1 MASRGTKQNGLGWA
15 RKALEGARDDAS
27 AAGSARTVRNALC
40 DAVEPYLE
48 SHMSCIPVQRASPEI
63 HCAASP
69 AVASAIASWFSTR
82 QIRSWALA
90 LAALLLGVVG
100 AQAQA
105 VLGSEP
111 VGSASG
117 GQNVIVT
124 ARAAGTVA
132 TVEVLT
138 LGVAGL
144 DFAKGIGALSC
155 ENANVAAGAA
165 CTESVTFTPA
175 APGLRIGAVVL
186 LDSSG
191 NVLGTAFLSGTGL
204 GGLGVLVPGNVLL
217 VAGDGIYK
225 GSVLD
230 GSPATAASLYLPT
243 SVTLDGAGNLYIA
256 DSLHNRVRKVTAST
270 GLISTIAGNGD
281 PTYTGDNG
289 PAANAT
295 LDAPSGV
302 ALDGAGNLFIAD
314 SGNNVIREIAAST
327 GILTTVAG
335 NGTLGNA
342 GNGVAAT
349 SAELNQPQ
357 GVTVDA
363 SGNLYIAD
371 TSNHLIRRVD
381 AVSGIISTVA
391 GNGTTNPATGD
402 GSYSGDNGPAIQ
414 AGLDFPYAV
423 AFDASGNMY
432 IPDSKNNLVRKVA
445 AVNGI
450 VTASSIIATFAGTG
464 APGFSGDG
472 SAATAAQLWSPEGVV
487 ADPAGNLY
495 VADTQNASIRKVSSA
510 TGFISTVAQSGVG
523 EDFNGGALATVSLY
537 GPIGL
542 FLDGG
547 GNLYVADSLNM
558 IVQELQSNFAALDFF
573 NGPNNTTIS
582 VRQGEKSA
590 TQLQAIENDGNA
602 AFDLTAISFG
612 QNAALDPAATTC
624 VLSPPSLG
632 VNEDCQMGAVFAP
645 STTVAIPPPTT
656 EEQLTGNIA
665 AAAGTVNAPL
675 QIEVVGIAS
684 VVNATT
690 TTLTSSLNPSGF
702 GQAVTFAATV
712 ASGAGTGTLTGT
724 VTFAADGVKL
734 GAPVAINAAGVAVY
748 STTALTVGVHSVTA
762 SYNSDPDHFPS
773 ASTPLTQTV
782 LEGTIVALASSLNPS
797 SVGAPV
803 TFTARVTVPP
813 GGGSVLPDGTVVF
826 SDGSTALGSAP
837 LSAAGAAS
845 LAASTLAN
853 GLHSITATYLG
864 DASNQIQ
871 GSTST
876 VLVQDVLV
884 PGKVTLV
891 SNPNPSNYGA
901 PVTFIAA
908 VAPTGIASATG
919 RVNIL
924 DGAQQIGSGTLVGA
938 TGQTTFTT
946 STLAVGSHSIT
957 AAYLGDSTYGAST
970 SAAVAQVVNQAQTST
985 AVTAPVPNPGISGGT
1000 VAITAV
1006 VKVTEGVSAP
1016 AGTVAF
1022 TSGTATLGSAT
1033 LGASGTATID
1043 STFAAGAYTI
1053 VATYSGD
1060 GNDGGSVS
1068 APYSLTVQLATT
1080 ATAVTASPSPA
1091 VVESPVSFVA
1101 KVTGNGGIPTGG
1113 VAFFADS
1120 ASMGTATLDSTG
1132 AATLSYGALAAGA
1145 HSITARYAGDANDSV
1160 SASPAISLVVTTIPT
1175 ATALGASSTSGG
1187 SAQVTLVAAVV
1198 GTSGPTPTGAVTFSD
1213 GTTAIGSA
1221 TLNSS
1226 GVATLIP
1233 NLAAGSYTIVAV
1245 YSGDSIHSSS
1255 TSQPATVSGTPTGF
1269 NLAVS
1274 PSTVSMKTGQ
1284 NATVAVT
1291 LSSISGFADASIGL
1305 GCASLPAAVTC
1316 HFASVSVD
1324 LTANG
1329 SQTVQ
1334 LTIDT
1339 NNPLSGGT
1347 TAKNARPGNR
1357 DAVLAGLS
1365 ILPVLSLPLT
1375 VFFGWILRRFRKRH
1389 GAAWTIALALLLS
1402 SAAMMASG
1410 CSGFSQATAPPG
1422 TYVIQ
1427 VTATGANSDVIHYQ
1441 NLTLEIT
1448 K

>member
-1 MASRGTKQNGLGWA
+1 MSR
-15 RKALEGARDDAS
+15 
-27 AAGSARTVRNALC
+27 
-40 DAVEPYLE
+40 
-48 SHMSCIPVQRASPEI
+48 IPVQRASPKI
-63 HCAASP
+63 HCAAIPAISP
-69 AVASAIASWFSTR
+69 AIAPWFSTR
-82 QIRSWALA
+82 QFRSWTLA
-90 LAALLLGVVG
+90 LATLLMGAAG

-105 VLGSEP
+105 VFSSEP

-117 GQNVIVT
+117 GQNVTVT
-124 ARAAGTVA
+124 ARGAGTVA
-132 TVEVLT
+132 TVELLT
-138 LGVAGL
+138 RGVAGL
-144 DFAKGIGALSC
+144 DFAKGIGALNC
-155 ENANVAAGAA
+155 ETATLAAGAA

-186 LDSSG
+186 LDAAG
-191 NVLGTAFLSGTGL
+191 NTLGTAYLSGTGL

-256 DSLHNRVRKVTAST
+256 DNLHNRVRKVTAST

-289 PAANAT
+289 PAASAT
-295 LDAPSGV
+295 LNAPSGV
-302 ALDGAGNLFIAD
+302 ALDGAGNLYIAD
-314 SGNNVIREIAAST
+314 SGNNAVREIAAST
-327 GILTTVAG
+327 GILTTAAG
-335 NGTLGNA
+335 NGTLGSA
-342 GNGVAAT
+342 GDGVAAT

-357 GVTVDA
+357 GITVDA

-391 GNGTTNPATGD
+391 GNGTTNPVTGD
-402 GSYSGDNGPAIQ
+402 GSYMGDNGPAIQ

-432 IPDSKNNLVRKVA
+432 IPDSKNNVVRKVA
-445 AVNGI
+445 AVSGM
-450 VTASSIIATFAGTG
+450 VTPNSTITTFAGTG

-472 SAATAAQLWSPEGVV
+472 GAATAADLWSPEGVV

-495 VADTQNASIRKVSSA
+495 IADTQNAGIRKVGSA
-510 TGFISTVAQSGVG
+510 TGFISTVAQNGVG

-542 FLDGG
+542 FLDSAGD
-547 GNLYVADSLNM
+547 LYVADSLNM
-558 IVQELQSNFAALDFF
+558 IVQELQSNFAALDFTR
-573 NGPNNTTIS
+573 GPNNTTIS

-590 TQLQAIENDGNA
+590 TQLQEVENDGNA
-602 AFDLTAISFG
+602 AFDLTAIGFS

-632 VNEDCQMGAVFAP
+632 VNEDCQIGAVFAP
-645 STTVAIPPPTT
+645 STTVVIPPPAT
-656 EEQLTGNIA
+656 EEQLTGNIDA
-665 AAAGTVNAPL
+665 AASTVNAPL

-712 ASGAGTGTLTGT
+712 ATGAETGTLTGT
-724 VTFAADGVKL
+724 VTFAVDGTAA
-734 GAPVAINAAGVAVY
+734 GSPVAINAAGVAVY

-762 SYNSDPDHFPS
+762 SYNSAPDHFPS
-773 ASTPLTQTV
+773 TSTPLTQTV

-797 SVGAPV
+797 SLGAQV
-803 TFTARVTVPP
+803 TFTATVTVPP
-813 GGGSVLPDGTVVF
+813 GGGSVSPDGTVVF
-826 SDGSTALGSAP
+826 SDGSTALGSTT
-837 LSAAGAAS
+837 LSAAGTAS
-845 LAASTLAN
+845 LTTSTLAN

-864 DASNQIQ
+864 DAGNQIQ
-871 GSTST
+871 SSTST

-884 PGKVTLV
+884 PGQVSLV
-891 SNPNPSNYGA
+891 SNPNASNYGA
-901 PVTFIAA
+901 PVTFIVA

-919 RVNIL
+919 TVNIL
-924 DGAQQIGSGTLVGA
+924 DGAQQIGSGSLVGA

-957 AAYLGDSTYGAST
+957 ASYLGDSTYGSNT
-970 SAAVAQVVNQAQTST
+970 SAAITQVVNPAQTGT
-985 AVTAPVPNPGISGGT
+985 TVAAPVPNPGISGGT

-1006 VKVTEGVSAP
+1006 VRVTEGVSAP
-1016 AGTVAF
+1016 TGTVAF

-1043 STFAAGAYTI
+1043 STFAAGAYMI

-1080 ATAVTASPSPA
+1080 ATAVTASPNPC
-1091 VVESPVSFVA
+1091 VVESPVSLVA
-1101 KVTGNGGIPTGG
+1101 KVTGNGGIPSGS
-1113 VAFFADS
+1113 VAFSADG
-1120 ASMGTATLDSTG
+1120 AAMGTATLDSTG
-1132 AATLSYGALAAGA
+1132 AATLSYAALAAGT
-1145 HSITARYAGDANDSV
+1145 HSITASYAGDANDSV
-1160 SASPAISLVVTTIPT
+1160 SASPVITLVVTTIPT

-1213 GTTAIGSA
+1213 GTMAIGSA

-1255 TSQPATVSGTPTGF
+1255 TSQPATVSGTPAGF

-1274 PSTVSMKTGQ
+1274 PSTVSMASGQ
-1284 NATVAVT
+1284 NTTAAVT
-1291 LSSISGFADASIGL
+1291 LSSISGFADVGIGL
-1305 GCASLPAAVTC
+1305 GCASLPAAVNC
-1316 HFASVSVD
+1316 HFSSVSVD
-1324 LTANG
+1324 LMANG

-1339 NNPLSGGT
+1339 NNPLSGGAS
-1347 TAKNARPGNR
+1347 AKNSRPGNR
-1357 DAVLAGLS
+1357 DATLAGLS

-1375 VFFGWILRRFRKRH
+1375 IFFGWILRRFRKRH
-1389 GAAWTIALALLLS
+1389 GAVWTIALIVLLS
-1402 SAAMMASG
+1402 SAAMLVNG
-1410 CSGFSQATAPPG
+1410 CSGFSQATATPG

-1427 VTATGANSDVIHYQ
+1427 VTATGTNSDVIHYQ
-1441 NLTLEIT
+1441 NVTLDIT
-1448 K
+1448 N

>member
-1 MASRGTKQNGLGWA
+1 MRSRT
-15 RKALEGARDDAS
+15 
-27 AAGSARTVRNALC
+27 
-40 DAVEPYLE
+40 
-48 SHMSCIPVQRASPEI
+48 
-63 HCAASP
+63 
-69 AVASAIASWFSTR
+69 
-82 QIRSWALA
+82 LA
-90 LAALLLGVVG
+90 LAALLLAAAG

-105 VLGSEP
+105 AFGTQPIGS
-111 VGSASG
+111 VSG
-117 GQNVIVT
+117 GQNVPVT

-144 DFAKGIGALSC
+144 DFVKGIGALNC
-155 ENANVAAGAA
+155 EAATLAAGAA
-165 CTESVTFTPA
+165 CTESVTFAPA
-175 APGLRIGAVVL
+175 APGLRMGAVVL
-186 LDSSG
+186 VDGNG
-191 NVLGTAFLSGTGL
+191 NVLGTAYLSGTGQ
-204 GGLGVLVPGNVLL
+204 GGLGILVPGNTL
-217 VAGDGIYK
+217 VAAGDGIYK

-230 GSPATAASLYLPT
+230 GNPAAAASLYLPT
-243 SVTLDGAGNLYIA
+243 GVTLDGAGNLYIA
-256 DSLHNRVRKVTAST
+256 DCLHNRIRKVTAST

-281 PTYTGDNG
+281 PTYTGDDG

-302 ALDGAGNLFIAD
+302 ALDGAGNLYIAD
-314 SGNNVIREIAAST
+314 TGNNAVREIAAFTSV
-327 GILTTVAG
+327 IVTVAG
-335 NGTLGNA
+335 NGTPGSA

-357 GVTVDA
+357 GVTVDS

-381 AVSGIISTVA
+381 AASGTLSTVA
-391 GNGTTNPATGD
+391 GNGITNPVTGD
-402 GSYSGDNGPAIQ
+402 GSYSGDSGPAIQ

-423 AFDASGNMY
+423 AFDAAGNMY
-432 IPDSKNNLVRKVA
+432 IPDSKNNVIREVA
-445 AVNGI
+445 AVNGV
-450 VTASSIIATFAGTG
+450 VTASGILTTFAGTG

-472 SAATAAQLWSPEGVV
+472 GAATAAQLWSPEGVI

-495 VADTQNASIRKVSSA
+495 IADTQNASIRKVSSA
-510 TGFISTVAQSGVG
+510 TGFISTVGESGVG

-547 GNLYVADSLNM
+547 GNLYFADSLNM
-558 IVQELQSNFAALDFF
+558 NIEEIQSNVAALDFTS
-573 NGPNNTTIS
+573 GPGNTTIM
-582 VRQGEKSA
+582 VRQGEESA
-590 TQLQAIENDGNA
+590 TQLQEVENDGNA
-602 AFDLTAISFG
+602 AFDLTAITLG

-624 VLSPPSLG
+624 ALSPPMMA
-632 VNEDCQMGAVFAP
+632 VNEDCEIGVVFAP
-645 STTVAIPPPTT
+645 STTVAIPPPAT

-665 AAAGTVNAPL
+665 VAANTVNAPL
-675 QIEVVGIAS
+675 QIEAVGIAS
-684 VVNATT
+684 LVNATT

-702 GQAVTFAATV
+702 GQPVTFTATV
-712 ASGAGTGTLTGT
+712 ATGAETGTLTGT
-724 VTFAADGVKL
+724 VTLAVDGAAMGS
-734 GAPVAINAAGVAVY
+734 PVAINAAGVAVY

-773 ASTPLTQTV
+773 TSTPLIQTV
-782 LEGTIVALASSLNPS
+782 LEGTAVALASSLNPS
-797 SVGAPV
+797 GVGAQV
-803 TFTARVTVPP
+803 TLTATVSVPP
-813 GGGSVLPDGTVVF
+813 GGGGVAPDGTVVF
-826 SDGSTALGSAP
+826 SDGSTALGSAAI
-837 LSAAGAAS
+837 SATGAAS
-845 LAASTLAN
+845 LATSTLAN

-876 VLVQDVLV
+876 VLVQDVLT
-884 PGKVTLV
+884 PGRVSVV

-901 PVTFIAA
+901 PVTFIVA
-908 VAPTGIASATG
+908 VTPTGIAPATG
-919 RVNIL
+919 TVNIL
-924 DGAQQIGSGTLVGA
+924 DGAQTIGSGTLVSG
-938 TGQTTFTT
+938 TGQTTITT

-957 AAYLGDSTYGAST
+957 AAYLGDSTYGSST
-970 SAAVAQVVNQAQTST
+970 SAAIAQVVNQAQTST
-985 AVTAPVPNPGISGGT
+985 AVAAPVPNPGIAGGT

-1006 VKVTEGVSAP
+1006 VKVTEGVSSP

-1043 STFAAGAYTI
+1043 LTFAAGTYSIA
-1053 VATYSGD
+1053 ATYSGD

-1101 KVTGNGGIPTGG
+1101 KVTGNGGIPTGS
-1113 VAFFADS
+1113 VAFSADG
-1120 ASMGTATLDSTG
+1120 ASMGSATLDSTG
-1132 AATLSYGALAAGA
+1132 AATLSYAALAAGN
-1145 HSITARYAGDANDSV
+1145 HSITARYAGDANDAV

-1175 ATALGASSTSGG
+1175 ATALGASSTSGA

-1198 GTSGPTPTGAVTFSD
+1198 GSSGPMPTGTVTFND
-1213 GTTAIGSA
+1213 GATAIGSA
-1221 TLNSS
+1221 TLNTS

-1245 YSGDSIHSSS
+1245 YSGDSIHSPS
-1255 TSQPATVSGTPTGF
+1255 TSQPATVSGTPAGF
-1269 NLAVS
+1269 NLTVS
-1274 PSTVSMKTGQ
+1274 PSAVSMATGQ
-1284 NATVAVT
+1284 NVTVGVT

-1316 HFASVSVD
+1316 HFSGISVN

-1339 NNPLSGGT
+1339 NNPLSGGVS
-1347 TAKNARPGNR
+1347 ARNARPGAR
-1357 DAVLAGLS
+1357 GAALAGLS
-1365 ILPVLSLPLT
+1365 ILPVLSLSLT
-1375 VFFGWILRRFRKRH
+1375 AFFGLVLRRFRKRH
-1389 GAAWTIALALLLS
+1389 RAVWTLMPVMLLS
-1402 SAAMMASG
+1402 WAAMLANG
-1410 CSGFSQATAPPG
+1410 CSGFSQATATPG

-1427 VTATGANSDVIHYQ
+1427 VTATGANTDVIHYQ
-1441 NLTLEIT
+1441 NVTLNIT